1 MYDFLKGVPMRLR
14 AVKVFYRFMAT
25 RDSESGPLVMKMPG
39 GETVEIEA
47 PSEMVD
53 VMQEWI
59 TWWERVGPAVH
70 ANN

>member
-1 MYDFLKGVPMRLR
+1 MR
-14 AVKVFYRFMAT
+14 VFYRFMAT
-25 RDSESGPLVMKMPG
+25 RDSESGPLVMKLPD

-53 VMQEWI
+53 VMQAWI
-59 TWWERVGPAVH
+59 TWWKRVGPAIH